1 MSLLNHTRH
10 FAFLG
15 VLTALLLAGCSSS
28 SPRSSAEANPES
40 DDQVVAWLAGEA
52 ITLEAFQS
60 NFDRNGRVSA
70 DEQPTLAD
78 YEDFLDRFVDFRLK
92 VMEARRLGMD
102 RDAALQE
109 EIQQYRMQLAR
120 PYLFERKIYEPLVRE
135 MYYRRKEAVEAA
147 HILIRIEASASPE
160 DTLAAWQR
168 IEAIRDS
175 VVAGVSFGRLAAQ
188 YSEDPSAKGSPG
200 TAGYQGALG
209 YFGGGRMVEAF
220 EDMAFTTPVGGVSP
234 IFRTQFG
241 YHILQVTDRIPM
253 PAERSLAHIMVRVQ
267 GNTPADQAATESK
280 LDSIRTRLDN
290 GMPFSEAAARFSE
303 DANSAERGG
312 EIGRLSLDAGLPFS
326 FRDAAYALEN
336 KGDWTGP
343 IRTIYGYHFIQFV
356 DEFPLGSFEEEY
368 ETLKNRVSQMPRTQA
383 AQDAFAASIRATVE
397 TWVDTA
403 RVDQWAT
410 TMRIDSLVRWM
421 AAPDFASEDAD
432 EPFVRFADSTLT
444 VGQFAAFF
452 RGTVMP
458 ANPDVRG
465 RVMDYANRWLD
476 DRAIDYEIDRLER
489 RDEEFAT
496 TMQDF
501 RDGLLLFRFMEQEV
515 WNRAAADTTLLE
527 EHWAANRASYQ
538 FPDRIRVVSYS
549 SPNESALKQ
558 FVRTIREDGIEA
570 AMAGASADSTLMLRA
585 DTTYISEPTGSMF
598 DEILSLDEAQV
609 TDART
614 FNRGW
619 IALFHAGVDA
629 AREMTFDEARPEV
642 INEVQGV
649 LETRIMADLRDR
661 YGVQTWPERL
671 QQLVVDP

>member
-1 MSLLNHTRH
+1 ML
-10 FAFLG
+10 A
-15 VLTALLLAGCSSS
+15 ALLATGCSSS
-28 SPRSSAEANPES
+28 NMPSATS
-40 DDQVVAWLAGEA
+40 DTRTDGNDQIVAWLDGEP
-52 ITLEAFQS
+52 ITLDAFQD

-70 DEQPTLAD
+70 DLSPMLSD

-102 RDAALQE
+102 KEAGLQE

-120 PYLFERKIYEPLVRE
+120 PYLFEHQIYEPLVRE
-135 MYYRRKEAVEAA
+135 MYDRRKEAVEAA
-147 HILIRIEASASPE
+147 HILIRLEPSASPT
-160 DTLAAWQR
+160 DTLAAFER
-168 IEAIRDS
+168 LSAIRDS
-175 VVAGVSFGRLAAQ
+175 VVAGSSFGRLAAQ
-188 YSEDPSAKGSPG
+188 FSEDPSAKGAPG

-220 EDMAFTTPVGGVSP
+220 EDMAFNTPVGGVSP

-241 YHILQVTDRIPM
+241 YHILQVSDRIPM
-253 PAERSLAHIMVRVQ
+253 PAERTLAHIMVRVQ

-280 LDSIRTRLDN
+280 LDSIRTRLES
-290 GMPFSEAAARFSE
+290 GLAFSEAAARFSE
-303 DANSAERGG
+303 DQNSANQGG

-326 FRDAAYALEN
+326 FRDAAYSLES

-356 DEFPLGSFEEEY
+356 EEFPLGTFEEEY
-368 ETLKNRVSQMPRTQA
+368 ETLKNRVSQMPRLQA
-383 AQDAFAASIRATVE
+383 AQDAFAASIRASVD

-403 RVDQWAT
+403 RVDEWAT
-410 TMRIDSLVRWM
+410 TMRVDSLVRWM
-421 AAPDFASEDAD
+421 AAPDFQSPYSD

-444 VGQFAAFF
+444 VAQFSAFF
-452 RGTVMP
+452 RSTVMQ
-458 ANPDVRG
+458 ANADTRG
-465 RVMDYANRWLD
+465 RVMDYVDRWLD

-489 RDEEFAT
+489 RDDEFAI

-515 WNRAAADTTLLE
+515 WNGASSDTTALLA
-527 EHWAANRASYQ
+527 HWEANRASYQ
-538 FPDRIRVVSYS
+538 FPDRVRVVSYS

-558 FVRTIREDGIEA
+558 FVQRVRSVGIDEA
-570 AMAGASADSTLMLRA
+570 LIASDADSTLMLRA
-585 DTTYISEPTGSMF
+585 DTTFVTEPTGSMF
-598 DEILSLDEAQV
+598 DEVLTLEEGQV
-609 TDART
+609 SDARS

-619 IALFHAGVDA
+619 IALYHSGTDA

-649 LETRIMADLRDR
+649 FEQRILTDLRQR
-661 YGVQTWPERL
+661 YGVRTYPERL